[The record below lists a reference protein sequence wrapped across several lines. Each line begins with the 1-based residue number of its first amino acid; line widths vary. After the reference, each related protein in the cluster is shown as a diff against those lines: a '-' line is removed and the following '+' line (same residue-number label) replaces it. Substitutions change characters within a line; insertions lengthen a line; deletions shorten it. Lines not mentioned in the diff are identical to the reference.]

1 MKLDSIV
8 YDYQSFQ
15 KAIAT
20 ELNRESETFKSIY
33 PSDTA
38 TSLVNVLA
46 SYGSMLQYQLVSA
59 MANAYTDTA
68 YSEAGIY
75 QLAETLG
82 NRLHGNVSSVV
93 YCDIERTTL
102 LGMDNIVIP
111 EGSKFTI
118 GDLNFFNSN
127 TILFPRNTNR
137 LENIQL
143 VQGELKVAEFTS
155 AGESGEKIYFCDDFK
170 CNQNMVHVYVE
181 GEEWDVTDTFL
192 PYVVI
197 EETEAG
203 KADVVILRTDPDG
216 RTYIKF
222 GNNTNGKIASAGSK
236 IRIEYV
242 SNEGAEG
249 NFNTKELDINLS
261 TPLFYDVNG
270 TRVQLFVDIIPT
282 TPASG
287 GYNTQSLD
295 VLRQSSPYVFASGD
309 RAVRRNDYKAML
321 LNKCGYLTCNV
332 WGEYEEAELQGGY
345 DKIMMNMVY
354 YTGIKSI
361 QKYDLQPIANPS
373 LSLAQINSDPNVKFF
388 PVNSNI
394 YSARGFLGS
403 YIIDIISYSGDNSEV
418 RVKYRDAQGNGVLTC
433 DPSINGTLL
442 LPSTSQTANFS
453 DNFEQ
458 QIFNIN
464 DFSDFLSDS
473 LNVITTNQDETD
485 NPNTEEVES
494 VAEDLIRGTYK
505 TSSGKNSAGQN
516 VTVNFDNPFQIRF
529 KLSNRESIT
538 AFAFK
543 TPKGS
548 LDNFIN
554 KFAIY
559 GTNESPNVIG
569 YDNIKNNSKW
579 IKLTGVQSFGGV
591 DLSLDSYTDW
601 VTTNVYSPGTSERKQ
616 ETFNNQSLR
625 EGRTAVVITELTDTE
640 NLSYLVKIDGLTQST
655 NTYEIA
661 WKYNQVE
668 AKDELLLKF
677 NHEIDPATVVL
688 YGTSNT
694 WINYQYYVIEVYSIQ
709 DSSQKNPSKIALQQI
724 KAIYKKSS
732 STIDYTDNNAIS
744 LNIPLV
750 NNSVIGTSKTY
761 DLFAEVSDGGTDYTV
776 GDTFTL
782 NGVVLSDGNPLS
794 GTVTTVDDENRV
806 KNISLSTNRDSAD
819 LSSLIGTTTQVATND
834 VVDNPDA
841 TGLKIALTIQETKT
855 FGLPYYMEYYL
866 YDIQLNNVTQN
877 NGYGATDVLVFNTTA
892 DDGYTYKFRIK
903 IKSITD
909 DQIDK
914 SITIEK
920 SYDPN
925 QTTILRGKSIINLND
940 VPFTTTDGETV
951 TSGHDGTITIKSI
964 SSVNVYGSYTGN
976 YYLDK
981 DIQAIDLP
989 VINKYNHFTTY
1000 LEFKQPRIKNIAIEI
1015 NVEYENVT
1023 TYLTTKAKIKDAINA
1038 QFELQPYSI
1047 GKSLNVSDLW
1057 KAVNSVDGISRFN
1070 IITPI
1075 DNIDCMPYELI
1086 VLPAENLV
1094 INDIINSEYKK

>member
-1 MKLDSIV
+1 MKLDSII

-15 KAIAT
+15 TAIAT

-68 YSEAGIY
+68 YSETGIY

-82 NRLHGNVSSVV
+82 NRLHGNVSAEV

-102 LGMDNIVIP
+102 LGMDNIIIP

-118 GDLNFFNSN
+118 SDLNFFNTN

-143 VQGELKVAEFTS
+143 VQGELKTAEFTS
-155 AGESGEKIYFCDDFK
+155 AGESGEKIYFCDNFK

-197 EETEAG
+197 EETQAG
-203 KADVVILRTDPDG
+203 KADVVILRTEADG

-236 IRIEYV
+236 IKIEYV

-249 NFNTKELDINLS
+249 NFNTKELDVKLS

-270 TRVQLFVDIIPT
+270 TRVQLQVNIIPT

-287 GYNTQSLD
+287 GYNTQSLE
-295 VLRQSSPYVFASGD
+295 VLRESSPYVFASGD

-361 QKYDLQPIANPS
+361 QKYDLQPVANPS
-373 LSLAQINSDPNVKFF
+373 LSLAQINIDPNTKFY
-388 PVNSNI
+388 PIDSNI

-403 YIIDIISYSGDNSEV
+403 YIIDIISYAADNSEV
-418 RVKYRDAQGNGVLTC
+418 RVKYRDAQGNGILTC

-442 LPSTSQTANFS
+442 LPSTTATANFS

-458 QIFNIN
+458 QIFNVN

-473 LNVITTNQDETD
+473 LNVIETNQDETD
-485 NPNTEEVES
+485 DPDTPIVES
-494 VAEDLIRGTYK
+494 KATDLIEGTYRI
-505 TSSGKNSAGQN
+505 SSGKNLAGQN
-516 VTVNFDNPFQIRF
+516 VTINFDNPFQIRI
-529 KLSNRESIT
+529 KLLSGRESIT
-538 AFAFK
+538 GFAFK
-543 TPKGS
+543 TPEAS

-559 GTNESPNVIG
+559 GTNESPSVIG

-591 DLSLDSYTDW
+591 DLSLNSYTDW

-616 ETFNNQSLR
+616 ETFNNASLR
-625 EGRTAVVITELTDTE
+625 DGRTALVINELTDTE
-640 NLSYLVKIDGLTQST
+640 NLSYLVKINGLTQST
-655 NTYEIA
+655 NTYEIK
-661 WKYNQVE
+661 WVYNNIEQR
-668 AKDELLLKF
+668 DELWLKF
-677 NHEIDPATVVL
+677 DHEIDPATVIL

-694 WINYQYYVIEVYSIQ
+694 WISYQYYVIDEI
-709 DSSQKNPSKIALQQI
+709 
-724 KAIYKKSS
+724 
-732 STIDYTDNNAIS
+732 
-744 LNIPLV
+744 
-750 NNSVIGTSKTY
+750 
-761 DLFAEVSDGGTDYTV
+761 
-776 GDTFTL
+776 
-782 NGVVLSDGNPLS
+782 LSFFLHHK
-794 GTVTTVDDENRV
+794 EEHR
-806 KNISLSTNRDSAD
+806 
-819 LSSLIGTTTQVATND
+819 
-834 VVDNPDA
+834 
-841 TGLKIALTIQETKT
+841 
-855 FGLPYYMEYYL
+855 
-866 YDIQLNNVTQN
+866 
-877 NGYGATDVLVFNTTA
+877 
-892 DDGYTYKFRIK
+892 
-903 IKSITD
+903 
-909 DQIDK
+909 
-914 SITIEK
+914 
-920 SYDPN
+920 
-925 QTTILRGKSIINLND
+925 
-940 VPFTTTDGETV
+940 
-951 TSGHDGTITIKSI
+951 
-964 SSVNVYGSYTGN
+964 
-976 YYLDK
+976 
-981 DIQAIDLP
+981 
-989 VINKYNHFTTY
+989 
-1000 LEFKQPRIKNIAIEI
+1000 
-1015 NVEYENVT
+1015 
-1023 TYLTTKAKIKDAINA
+1023 
-1038 QFELQPYSI
+1038 
-1047 GKSLNVSDLW
+1047 
-1057 KAVNSVDGISRFN
+1057 
-1070 IITPI
+1070 
-1075 DNIDCMPYELI
+1075 
-1086 VLPAENLV
+1086 
-1094 INDIINSEYKK
+1094 